1 MEPMFEPAFS
11 SVPSSISGPTPVRLT
26 AMQTPANKRAAER
39 KPMSLAARLM
49 WKDQRGTQ
57 RFATVVTRDVSEFGV
72 YVETQTV
79 VSIPLYRIVQFQL
92 ERETDADGLPQSLRQ
107 GRILSAVY
115 RVSPPSRGGTRQG
128 FALRLMVDPKR
139 RGVDTRHAISA

>member
-1 MEPMFEPAFS
+1 MTLP
-11 SVPSSISGPTPVRLT
+11 
-26 AMQTPANKRAAER
+26 
-39 KPMSLAARLM
+39 ARLM

-57 RFATVVTRDVSEFGV
+57 RFATVVTRDVSEYGV

-92 ERETDADGLPQSLRQ
+92 ERDIQDADGLPQSLRH

-115 RVSPPSRGGTRQG
+115 RVSPPTRGGARQG

-139 RGVDTRHAISA
+139 SSNVERRAISA